1 MVAHTHLVLG
11 LVAEGINAVTTVESN
26 SNLLVCVNEALQLL
40 VELNVLSSQYIAVML
55 ESVNLPTHVNV
66 LGSQRLGR
74 ETQVLLLASV
84 AG

>member
-1 MVAHTHLVLG
+1 MLG

-40 VELNVLSSQYIAVML
+40 VELNVLSSQNIAVVL
-55 ESVNLPTHVNV
+55 ESVDLRTHVNV

-74 ETQVLLLASV
+74 ETQVILLASV
-84 AG
+84 AR

>member
-11 LVAEGINAVTTVESN
+11 LVAEGLNAVATVESN
-26 SNLLVCVNEALQLL
+26 PNLLVCVNEALQLL
-40 VELNVLSSQYIAVML
+40 VELNVLSSQHIAVVL
-55 ESVNLPTHVNV
+55 KSVDLCATIDV

-84 AG
+84 GR